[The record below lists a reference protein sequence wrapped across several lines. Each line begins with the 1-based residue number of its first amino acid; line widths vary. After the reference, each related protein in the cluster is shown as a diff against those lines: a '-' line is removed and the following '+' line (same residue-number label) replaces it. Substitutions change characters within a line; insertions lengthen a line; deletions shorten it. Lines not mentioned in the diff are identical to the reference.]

1 MDSESLERKEIKV
14 AIVKAYGCW
23 IGTNSSSDWEERMI
37 TNVYEE
43 YIPAYSY
50 L

>member
-14 AIVKAYGCW
+14 VIVKANVCW
-23 IGTNSSSDWEERMI
+23 IGTNSNSDWEKRI
-37 TNVYEE
+37 INVYEE

>member
-1 MDSESLERKEIKV
+1 MRV
-14 AIVKAYGCW
+14 VIVKANGCK
-23 IGTNSSSDWEERMI
+23 IGTNSGSDQEGKMI

-43 YIPAYSY
+43 YIPVYAY

>member
-14 AIVKAYGCW
+14 VIVKANGCR

-37 TNVYEE
+37 TNVYEG
-43 YIPAYSY
+43 YIPY